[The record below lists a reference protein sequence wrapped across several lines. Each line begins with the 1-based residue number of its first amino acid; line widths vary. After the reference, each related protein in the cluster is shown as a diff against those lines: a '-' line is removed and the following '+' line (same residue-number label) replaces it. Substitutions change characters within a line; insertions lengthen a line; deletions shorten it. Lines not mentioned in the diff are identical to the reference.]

1 MATKEKKLVSSEQ
14 IKQWKA
20 EYGHVYRTEV
30 DGETIIWRRLRR
42 KEYEQISLDTI
53 GEEDTERARTERM
66 YRRQE
71 LIAKAVI
78 LFPEDPTE
86 FLEGTIFGATN
97 IAEEVM
103 KHSGFE
109 ASDTE
114 EL

>member
-1 MATKEKKLVSSEQ
+1 MATKEKNLISKEQ
-14 IKQWKA
+14 IEQWKA
-20 EYGHVYRTEV
+20 EYGHVYRTEI

-53 GEEDTERARTERM
+53 GEEDTEKARTERM

-71 LIAKAVI
+71 LIAKTVI
-78 LFPEDPTE
+78 LFPEDPTD
-86 FLEGTIFGATN
+86 FIEGTVFGATN
-97 IAEEVM
+97 VAEEVM

-109 ASDTE
+109 AGETE